1 MTRETQ
7 ILVLG
12 LGNPLMGDDGAGGA
26 IIESLRRE
34 RLPSSV
40 KIVESL
46 SPGIHFLPD
55 LRNCDLAI
63 LIDEVSSGVEPGTVF
78 RFPLEQTGLAQKPA
92 HHSHGLG
99 VSFLITA
106 AHLTGCFPE
115 VLVFGIEIGCV
126 EINAFQLS
134 PAVRSSAERVRKL
147 VLAEIT
153 NRSALVVD
161 RTRPS
166 N

>member
-1 MTRETQ
+1 MTGETR

-12 LGNPLMGDDGAGGA
+12 LGNPLMGDDGVGCAVV
-26 IIESLRRE
+26 ESLRRE
-34 RLPSSV
+34 RLLSSV

-46 SPGIHFLPD
+46 SPGIHLLPD

-63 LIDEVSSGVEPGTVF
+63 LIDAVSSGAEPGTVF
-78 RFPLEQTGLAQKPA
+78 RFPLEETALAQRPA

-99 VSFLITA
+99 LSFLVTA

-115 VLVFGIEIGCV
+115 VLVFGIEIGCAEV
-126 EINAFQLS
+126 NAFQLS
-134 PAVRSSAERVRKL
+134 PAVRSAAERVRRL
-147 VLAEIT
+147 VMTEIT
-153 NRSALVVD
+153 NRLAVVVD
-161 RTRPS
+161 RTGPS